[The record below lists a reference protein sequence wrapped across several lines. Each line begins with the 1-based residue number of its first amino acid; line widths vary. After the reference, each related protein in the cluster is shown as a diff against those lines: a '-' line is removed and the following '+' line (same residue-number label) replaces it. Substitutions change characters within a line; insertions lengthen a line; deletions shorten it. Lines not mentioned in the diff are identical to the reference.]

1 MWGTEKKKLRKAV
14 KWQRLHKSLG
24 PVCFFSVTFRLL
36 QTHFKWNSKH
46 QANYVLAV
54 ERKLCFP
61 VSRACRRECP
71 LRRPHNCSSAV
82 VLLLHHSHSP
92 LPWHCRAGEAFR
104 AGGCVWNELF
114 SQCPL
119 SGLQWDY
126 ADLRLSVLLSW
137 FKTVLNQETKTAFKG
152 ILKEFNIRKGFFF
165 CLVFPSC
172 GNRSQPN
179 LFLASQRTKL
189 C

>member
-1 MWGTEKKKLRKAV
+1 MLPSFSCLQECDASVHVAVPAGSATET
-14 KWQRLHKSLG
+14 S
-24 PVCFFSVTFRLL
+24 
-36 QTHFKWNSKH
+36 
-46 QANYVLAV
+46 
-54 ERKLCFP
+54 
-61 VSRACRRECP
+61 P
-71 LRRPHNCSSAV
+71 LRRPRNCSCAV

-92 LPWHCRAGEAFR
+92 LPWHCRAGGAFR

-165 CLVFPSC
+165 AWYSHLVGTGHSQICSWHLRERSC
-172 GNRSQPN
+172 VSSCTY
-179 LFLASQRTKL
+179 LFGILSEIFQCRQFFN
-189 C
+189 